1 MEKNLY
7 NNNIQ
12 WKLILNYET
21 NLYFLSLIQNNS
33 EIQYSNNFSNEYLQS
48 ININEHNN
56 FKTIIESSIEQ
67 NEFIIKENKNSL
79 NFKIKNPYQ
88 NSNEL
93 ILILFKINT
102 KENKKVN
109 YNNIK
114 TVDAFDDGTVTSLSI
129 FPSENIVSVSDN
141 KSIKIF
147 DNEFNILQIIK
158 NAYNDIVFIMLIL
171 KMNNFATF
179 SRDKSIKNWIKKGN
193 EFILN

>member
-7 NNNIQ
+7 INNIQ

-79 NFKIKNPYQ
+79 KFTIKNPYQ
-88 NSNEL
+88 SSNE
-93 ILILFKINT
+93 
-102 KENKKVN
+102 
-109 YNNIK
+109 
-114 TVDAFDDGTVTSLSI
+114 
-129 FPSENIVSVSDN
+129 
-141 KSIKIF
+141 
-147 DNEFNILQIIK
+147 
-158 NAYNDIVFIMLIL
+158 
-171 KMNNFATF
+171 
-179 SRDKSIKNWIKKGN
+179 
-193 EFILN
+193 